1 MSASARRRRGYVMLR
16 RWTGPGLTLVKLIL
30 GVAALLVAVVIF
42 LKMRSRAPATH
53 ESKAPDPAA
62 AARLKN
68 DFHAVSIRPGIFACK
83 AVRELEGQRFL
94 SASVPRIPLP
104 GCDAADCTCRFTH
117 YADRRG
123 GDERRTP
130 YPSSIGL
137 DAGSIGEDKRADDDR
152 RTAPT
157 DPE

>member
-1 MSASARRRRGYVMLR
+1 M
-16 RWTGPGLTLVKLIL
+16 KLIL
-30 GVAALLVAVVIF
+30 AVAALLVAVVIF
-42 LKMRSRAPATH
+42 LKMRSRAPTTH

-62 AARLKN
+62 AARLKR

-104 GCDAADCTCRFTH
+104 ECDVADCTCRFTH